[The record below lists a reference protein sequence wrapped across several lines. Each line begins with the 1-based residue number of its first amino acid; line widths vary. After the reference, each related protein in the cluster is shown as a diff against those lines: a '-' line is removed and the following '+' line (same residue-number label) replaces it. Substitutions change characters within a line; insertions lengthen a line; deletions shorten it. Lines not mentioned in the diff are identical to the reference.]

1 MTTVY
6 KQKLLLLS
14 FQGRSP
20 QQIYIDACTEN
31 GVRVQK
37 SLLDL
42 LSNVPDDFSKL
53 QQLLCPEIL
62 FGTRGCMALVPII
75 QCSRSLRRLNL
86 RGCGI
91 TDAFV
96 AQLVE
101 AIQEHPNVRNV
112 DLSYN
117 PNITVN
123 SAKAV
128 VKLCEL
134 NTNLMSFHLEET
146 HIGRNVAKA
155 VTTRCEANRH
165 RLVSYFADDY
175 FRMKDLFAMVDAD
188 ASGWVHIK
196 TIIGSVGAPIL
207 QERLVERIAM
217 KRPKKRQDNC
227 IHINTFLELVYLN
240 YKTLS
245 EIAERAANAS
255 GEDDD
260 QPAETIKSNWALLL
274 ASFRKHNV
282 TCSALTKC
290 RFRKFLM
297 SPSEADELVAA
308 AVDLQ
313 NESDKKQG
321 VNDDVAVESPP
332 PSADQQQHPSSAPP
346 GTAPPARD
354 LDARHLLNAAKVL
367 FPTLPQPAK
376 SYGFLVERA
385 EDYISPILLRIGN
398 GSRAMSITDLN
409 GSNAPSVYSPSICGD
424 NDDED
429 PPHTWTLPPAMARA
443 IVQLFA
449 QKKAAA
455 SGQASHSSQFNVSP
469 PAGASLTTTP
479 MAGSST
485 AIMGPSR
492 GREDLLIDDFL
503 DSAPETELEYLKI
516 NTLYSKYVEIGVPT
530 DMSHITLQEAVNLLD
545 ELYDVVRVDKVFT
558 VAQIAEMVQGM

>member
-6 KQKLLLLS
+6 KHKLLMLS

-37 SLLDL
+37 ALLEL
-42 LSNVPDDFSKL
+42 LSNIPDDFSKL

-62 FGTRGCMALVPII
+62 FGTRGCMALLPIV

-96 AQLVE
+96 VQLVE

-134 NTNLMSFHLEET
+134 NTNLMSFQLEET

-245 EIAERAANAS
+245 EIAERATNAS

-260 QPAETIKSNWALLL
+260 QPADTIKSNWALLL

-282 TCSALTKC
+282 ICSALTKC

-308 AVDLQ
+308 ALDLQ
-313 NESDKKQG
+313 KEADG
-321 VNDDVAVESPP
+321 ADDEYVP
-332 PSADQQQHPSSAPP
+332 PSTASSGGSA
-346 GTAPPARD
+346 GQTTAPPPKD
-354 LDARHLLNAAKVL
+354 LDAVHLLSAAKGL

-376 SYGFLVERA
+376 TFGFLVERA
-385 EDYISPILLRIGN
+385 EDYVSPILLRIGT

-409 GSNAPSVYSPSICGD
+409 GSNAPSGSSPSICGD
-424 NDDED
+424 NEDED
-429 PPHTWTLPPAMARA
+429 PPHTWNLPPAMARA

-449 QKKAAA
+449 QKKAA
-455 SGQASHSSQFNVSP
+455 SSTVSP
-469 PAGASLTTTP
+469 TSAPSLSTTTSP
-479 MAGSST
+479 NHHQVATPTTTST
-485 AIMGPSR
+485 SR
-492 GREDLLIDDFL
+492 REDLLIDDFL
-503 DSAPETELEYLKI
+503 DSDPETELEILKI
-516 NTLYSKYVEIGVPT
+516 NTLYSKYIEIGVPT

-545 ELYDVVRVDKVFT
+545 EYYDIVRVDKVFT
-558 VAQIAEMVQGM
+558 VAQIAAMVEGK